1 MTLQRFAHAAAK
13 IALTIQGVRHQA
25 SGNRSQISGLFLIPD
40 YCYLIPERLIPD
52 MGSAFMENRPGGR
65 RPMLSALDLA
75 RRIEAGELTPRALF
89 DRCVETIAARD
100 KDSGAFVAYLDVWE
114 RVVTPVDDPQLAST
128 ALRGLPVAFKD
139 IFATADFPTQYGSP
153 IYAGYRPR
161 ADATAVALTRRAGG
175 IVIGKTVT
183 TEMAS
188 LVPSATRNPHN
199 LAHTP
204 GGSSA
209 GSAAA
214 VAAAMVPIAFGTQTA
229 GSVIRPASF
238 CGVAGFKPSYRLIPL
253 VGVKDYA
260 WHLDTAGLFG
270 AGVADVAFAA
280 AAILGRDLRVDRS
293 APGEP
298 RIALVRTHLWPQ
310 ASAAMQNA
318 VETAARIAE
327 AAGAK
332 VAEVTLPPLLQ
343 DAYEAQFTIQDY
355 EAFRAFAF
363 EYDRH
368 RDLIGKQLR
377 EQLDRAAAISADEY
391 DAARRTASRARQLL
405 ADAMA
410 EHDVVLTPSAPGVAP
425 AGLGSTGDPAFNRL
439 WTLMGAPCVNV
450 PGFYDNELPL
460 GIQIVGR
467 FGRDKAALEA
477 ALFLEDAIARKM
489 GA

>member
-1 MTLQRFAHAAAK
+1 
-13 IALTIQGVRHQA
+13 
-25 SGNRSQISGLFLIPD
+25 
-40 YCYLIPERLIPD
+40 
-52 MGSAFMENRPGGR
+52 
-65 RPMLSALDLA
+65 MLSALDLA
-75 RRIEAGELTPRALF
+75 RRIEGGELKPRAV
-89 DRCVETIAARD
+89 VELCAEAIAAREQEI
-100 KDSGAFVAYLDVWE
+100 GAFVALDLDAARHAAE
-114 RVVTPVDDPQLAST
+114 EPRLAS
-128 ALRGLPVAFKD
+128 APLHGLPVAFKD
-139 IFATADFPTQYGSP
+139 IFDTADFPTQYGSP
-153 IYAGYRPR
+153 IYTGHRPR

-204 GGSSA
+204 GGSSS

-214 VAAAMVPIAFGTQTA
+214 IAAAMVPIAFGTQTA
-229 GSVIRPASF
+229 GSVIRPAAF

-253 VGVKDYA
+253 VGVKDVA

-270 AGVADVAFAA
+270 AGIADVAFAA
-280 AAILGRDLRVDRS
+280 AAILDRDLRVDRT
-293 APGEP
+293 APAAP
-298 RIALVRTHLWPQ
+298 RIALVRSHLWPQ
-310 ASAAMQNA
+310 ASAAMRNA
-318 VETAARIAE
+318 VESAARIAE

-332 VAEVTLPPLLQ
+332 VADVTLPPLLE

-355 EAFRAFAF
+355 EVFRALAF

-368 RDLIGKQLR
+368 RDAIGQQLR
-377 EQLDRAAAISADEY
+377 VQLDRAAAVSADEY
-391 DAARRTASRARQLL
+391 DAARRIGSRARQVL
-405 ADAMA
+405 ADTMA
-410 EHDVVLTPSAPGVAP
+410 GHDAILTPSAPGAAP
-425 AGLGSTGDPAFNRL
+425 AGLSSTGDPAFNRL
-439 WTLMGAPCVNV
+439 WTLMGAPCLNV

-477 ALFLEDAIARKM
+477 ALFVERAIAGKM